1 MKIKIEE
8 VELSQK
14 DFSLLMNVSRETI
27 RIWESKGM
35 PSIKRGKYVLWDC
48 FQWWRKNIAV
58 DPNETT
64 LTEERKLKIQVER
77 KLKELEYLLETK
89 ELIPWN
95 EVENEFVG
103 RVGIVTQGLMSLHRI
118 LPRLL
123 YGKEPREMADIIKNH
138 VIQLRNKYAGRSGVF
153 ASSSRKNWRKKKN

>member
-1 MKIKIEE
+1 MKIKIEA

-14 DFSLLMNVSRETI
+14 DFSSLMNVSRETV

-35 PSIKRGKYVLWDC
+35 PSSKRGHYVLWDC

-89 ELIPWN
+89 ELISRA
-95 EVENEFVG
+95 EIVNEFLA
-103 RVGIVTQGLMSLHRI
+103 RISIVKQGLMSLHRSLPPI
-118 LPRLL
+118 LF
-123 YGKEPREMADIIKNH
+123 GKEPREMADILRKYER
-138 VIQLRNKYAGRSGVF
+138 QLLDKYSRWSGVF
-153 ASSSRKNWRKKKN
+153 ASAARKKKK